1 MKKFFKKCLLLL
13 LIICILSS
21 ACSCGNGGCRKHTDD
36 DKNGV
41 CDKCFNSVFVYFDF
55 YSIGNLA
62 NKTGDR
68 EKLTNYFKYAKQN
81 DDNAVLLSSGDMHS
95 STVDGTTD
103 WLNELQFD
111 ASAIGSGDLAL
122 GEDFIEDLED
132 EAKFSLLAI
141 NIYDRE
147 NDRIAD
153 FCKSSTIIKR
163 NGYKIG
169 VIGAFAKSD
178 QEKYNAAYFDDIYF
192 KNGSELTSLVM
203 DECDRLRKK
212 DVDFIVYILN
222 TEARDDSYYDE
233 TLSNGYVDLV
243 FEGNTNESY
252 TVKDSNNVYHLQNDQ
267 NTSAGI
273 CHAEVSFN
281 SVTGVHSVRDVALI
295 SDEEYTSDEYIP
307 QDDPQE
313 NTGNSHTSDSESV
326 DNKPDKNGADSN
338 NSIISSSLNSTSDS
352 NTGCKKHKDK
362 NNDEICDSCKQS
374 VIVYFD
380 FYNIND
386 LHGKLA
392 DADSHV
398 GVDELTT
405 YLKNARKENP
415 NSIFLSTGDMWQGQA
430 ESNMT
435 KGIIMTDWMNELDF
449 SAMAIGNHEYD
460 WGSEYIKNN
469 DDFAEFPLLAINVY
483 DRATNKLVDYCDASV
498 LIESNG
504 LQIGV
509 IGAIGD
515 CYSSIAVDKCDDVY
529 FKVGS
534 ELTSLVKDESDRLRD
549 KGADFIVY
557 ILHDGYGQTNLGSIQ
572 QISSSQISSY
582 YDVSLSDGYIDLVF
596 EGHTHQGYMLK
607 DQHGVYHLQNRGDNK
622 GGISHAE
629 VAINSVT
636 EKASVTEVDLI
647 STYEYSDL
655 NDDPI
660 VENLLQKYDNQIS
673 EANKVLG
680 YNSSYRNSEFLEQTV
695 ADLYYEAG
703 VKAWGNKYKIVL
715 GGGFIRTRSPYNLPA
730 GDVTYGQLQSLFTFD
745 NQLTLCS
752 IKGRDLKR
760 KFLETNNE
768 DYFICC
774 GDYGNSIKNNID
786 PTATYY
792 VVVDNYTAYY
802 APNNLTV
809 VEEYAPDVFAR
820 DLLAEYI
827 KNGGYS

>member
-1 MKKFFKKCLLLL
+1 MKNFIKKGLLLL

-21 ACSCGNGGCRKHTDD
+21 ACSCGSVCRKHIDND
-36 DKNGV
+36 QNGV
-41 CDKCFNSVFVYFDF
+41 CDECFNSVFVYFDF

-62 NKTGDR
+62 NKTNDR

-81 DDNAVLLSSGDMHS
+81 DDNAVLLSNGDMHS
-95 STVDGTTD
+95 STVDDTTD

-111 ASAIGSGDLAL
+111 ATAIGSGDLAL
-122 GEDFIEDLED
+122 GEDFVEDLED

-192 KNGSELTSLVM
+192 KNGPELTTLVM

-212 DVDFIVYILN
+212 GVDFIVYILN

-252 TVKDSNNVYHLQNDQ
+252 TIKDSNNVYHLQNDQ
-267 NTSAGI
+267 NNSVGI

-307 QDDPQE
+307 QEEPDTNTSNDINDSQNNNDSANDD
-313 NTGNSHTSDSESV
+313 N
-326 DNKPDKNGADSN
+326 
-338 NSIISSSLNSTSDS
+338 SSSNSNSTISKPNSSD
-352 NTGCKKHKDK
+352 CKKHKDE
-362 NNDEICDSCKQS
+362 NNDEICDACKQS

-392 DADSHV
+392 DADSHI

-405 YLKNARKENP
+405 YLKNERKDNP
-415 NSIFLSTGDMWQGQA
+415 NSIFLSSGDMWQGQA

-435 KGIIMTDWMNELDF
+435 KGLIMTDWMNELDF
-449 SAMAIGNHEYD
+449 TAMALGNHEYD
-460 WGSEYIKNN
+460 WGGEYIEDNQEL
-469 DDFAEFPLLAINVY
+469 AEFPFLAINVY

-498 LIESNG
+498 MVESDG
-504 LQIGV
+504 LQIGI

-534 ELTSLVKDESDRLRD
+534 ELTSLVKSESDRLRK

-557 ILHDGYGQTNLGSIQ
+557 ILHDGYGQTNLGSVQ

-636 EKASVTEVDLI
+636 EKATVTEVDLI

-673 EANKVLG
+673 DANKVLG